1 MPADF
6 ALLPWIDARAMLGDR
21 PLRMRVLT
29 PPYPA
34 IGTGT
39 LRCLRLRAP
48 SDAGAWELVVGYDG
62 YERIV

>member
-6 ALLPWIDARAMLGDR
+6 ALLPWLDARAILGDR

-34 IGTGT
+34 VGIGT
-39 LRCLRLRAP
+39 LRCLRLQAP
-48 SDAGAWELVVGYDG
+48 SESEAWELVLGYDG